1 MKMLFSDW
9 NTIFRILLV
18 GTLAYLLLILVLR
31 IFGKRTLSKL
41 NAFDFVVTIALGSIL
56 ATILTSRD
64 LTLVDG
70 TIAFTILIF
79 LQFIITKL
87 TIYFQIADKAVKASP
102 TLLFYKGQYD
112 FEAIKKERLSEEE
125 ILQAVRSKGSASMED
140 ILAVV
145 LETSG
150 DLSIIQKRSKSSPES
165 STLKNINKDHFQ

>member
-70 TIAFTILIF
+70 TIAFTLLIL

-87 TIYFQIADKAVKASP
+87 TIHFQIADKVVKADP
-102 TLLFYKGQYD
+102 TLLFYKGEYD
-112 FEAIKKERLSEEE
+112 FEAIKKERLSEEA
-125 ILQAVRSKGSASMED
+125 ILEAVRSKGSASMGD

-145 LETSG
+145 LETNG
-150 DLSIIQKRSKSSPES
+150 DLSIIQKSSGSSEN